1 MKRKKPNTPEVVQI
15 GELQRKNFR
24 LLENDKMFEILSDK
38 LYTDKL
44 YAPIREL
51 IANAYDA
58 NVEAG
63 NDPYDFVVGMPT
75 EEDLTFYVRD
85 YGVGMTA
92 DEIENL
98 YSVYGMSSKED
109 TNEQIGCIGLGA
121 KSPFAYTTEFTVDSI
136 KNGTRNVYHCYMQD
150 GYPRLTRMLQ
160 CAAGKERNGTK
171 VSYQVRTKDVHPI
184 YEKVA
189 YLLQLWRKRPTVT
202 HLDYAFYHGNP
213 STLRALWEVADSS
226 LLYDLGQCR
235 IYESHGFAASVICV
249 PVWRGANSL
258 SSSVIVLTGNIPYA
272 VSYASLKYPLTT
284 HAGMSIPNVYKWC
297 FNGAIRAVIDVPIG
311 DLSVTVSRESLED
324 TEENVKVLRKA
335 IESAYIAHSDV
346 LFKEYKALPEDAYVP
361 RLRKA
366 EVLKESH
373 ITLSTEIAEDVAKC
387 KKALDYKP
395 SRKVPYTIYNPR
407 YRRWCTNRYMLG
419 KAEDSDKALKVPDI
433 ALLPCFYANTARGIS
448 SALKSKLME
457 LHEETANVPPKIC
470 VVHDEGLLAFL
481 EKHGTEVVRVT
492 PEKTCSLSARSNA
505 MAYRFIRNNAK
516 KYTHGPNHLN
526 KNSWHPAYFDNV
538 VPGIKHYV
546 ELDGWDTVQDPK
558 NMVDLTELTS
568 SLSVEGF
575 FKCLGINAIYGLR
588 KTVAKKA
595 ERDPDWVPLE
605 EAVAAWFRNPG
616 NDDEL
621 RYRAQVELYTYA
633 YDVIPCCDVYR
644 ACKESDELL
653 KEAEAAVKFDS
664 RGDAVHKHIPT
675 NVEYQRVPYYV
686 SAPLKPALIAR
697 KKHKYSL
704 VAAFRKSIEG
714 MERKFPLLRLVR
726 NAFERNYNGYKTGS
740 DFGIE
745 NGEYVIKDSSWDAL
759 PIVPC
764 NPDSASYKE
773 YRAAWKKALTGYVS
787 AVGKTS

>member
-15 GELQRKNFR
+15 GELQRRNFR

-38 LYTDKL
+38 LYTDKI

-51 IANAYDA
+51 ISNAYDA

-85 YGVGMTA
+85 YGIGMTA

-121 KSPFAYTTEFTVDSI
+121 KSPFAYTTEFTVDSV

-150 GYPRLTRMLQ
+150 GYPRLTRMMQ
-160 CAAGKERNGTK
+160 CAAGEERNGTK
-171 VSYQVRTKDVHPI
+171 VAYQVRTADVN
-184 YEKVA
+184 YVYKKVA
-189 YLLQLWRKRPTVT
+189 FLLQLWRKRPAVT
-202 HLDYAFYHGNP
+202 HLDYAFNKGIHHKL
-213 STLRALWEVADSS
+213 SEVWEAADRAL
-226 LLYDLGQCR
+226 LHDLDQCR
-235 IYESHGFAASVICV
+235 IYDLSLLSPGAIGGQLKHGI
-249 PVWRGANSL
+249 GT
-258 SSSVIVLTGNIPYA
+258 VLTSVVVLMGNIPYA
-272 VSYASLKYPLTT
+272 VSYERLKQAN
-284 HAGMSIPNVYKWC
+284 AGLAPNVLKWC
-297 FNGAIRAVIDVPIG
+297 LSSAVMAVVDVPIG
-311 DLSVTVSRESLED
+311 DLSVTVSRESLEE
-324 TEENVKVLRKA
+324 TEANAKA
-335 IESAYIAHSDV
+335 LGEAVHKAYSSHSDA
-346 LFKEYKALPEDAYVP
+346 LFREYMALPEDAYAT

-366 EVLKESH
+366 EEIKEWYVA
-373 ITLSTEIAEDVAKC
+373 LSAEIAEDVARC
-387 KKALDYKP
+387 RKALDYRP
-395 SRKVPYTIYNPR
+395 SSKVPYTIYNPI
-407 YRRWCTNRYMLG
+407 YSRWRSDSCRLG
-419 KAEDSDKALKVPDI
+419 KAEHSDKALEVPDI

-448 SALKSKLME
+448 GELKSALRRLY
-457 LHEETANVPPKIC
+457 EETACIHPKIC
-470 VVHDEGLLAFL
+470 VIHDEGLLAFL
-481 EKHGTEVVRVT
+481 KKHGTEIVRIT
-492 PEKTCSLSARSNA
+492 PEKNPASATGSNT
-505 MAYRFIRNNAK
+505 MAYRFIKNNAK
-516 KYTHGPNHLN
+516 TYTMGTNHLN
-526 KNSWHPAYFDNV
+526 KNSWNPAYFDNV
-538 VPGIKHYV
+538 GPGVKHYV

-558 NMVDLTELTS
+558 NMVDLTELTTFPA
-568 SLSVEGF
+568 VDGF
-575 FKCLGINAIYGLR
+575 LKCLGINVIYGLR

-605 EAVAAWFRNPG
+605 EAVAAWFRNPE

-653 KEAEAAVKFDS
+653 KEAEAAVEFDS
-664 RGDAVHKHIPT
+664 DGKAVHKDIPA
-675 NVEYQRVPYYV
+675 NIGDQLVPWYV
-686 SAPLKPALIAR
+686 SSPLEQALMAR

-714 MERKFPLLRLVR
+714 IERKLPLLRLVR
-726 NAFERNYNGYKTGS
+726 NAFERNHKGWYERAS

-745 NGEYVIKDSSWDAL
+745 NGEYAIKDSSWDAL

-764 NPDSASYKE
+764 RPYSAGYKA
-773 YRAAWKKALTGYVS
+773 YREAWRKELMAYVS